1 MSHQNPV
8 NRIRRWLDSSF
19 SHRVTAH
26 TMLIASIAVTVLGA
40 LSYLTI
46 GHLMSERVEAEMV
59 SHGAVPQSRLQYRM
73 DTLIATTASLAE
85 RSIVRNALADSSGR
99 RAYLD
104 PFLREL
110 VASESGIWN
119 VAISDFN
126 GKDISFHGNPSV
138 AAGKVAPLAARVV
151 ASGQPEIQLYREG
164 TSEHVHLVV
173 VNPILYPRTGTIEGA
188 LRIELDL
195 DQMFVDA
202 ASLARGEEVVS
213 LIDDEGLLIAMA
225 GAPIDSAVLSTD
237 LPIVAGNVHMTA
249 RVETSAWRAY
259 SPMLWLLGIFVLL
272 GAVSLVAIA
281 RFSARAAEA
290 VTRPVRALSALARE
304 IASGGSMR
312 KVQCKIDGEDEIAS
326 LATAFNRMI
335 HTIYDHHE
343 RLESEVR
350 RRTDAL
356 AEAQSR
362 LSGILESI
370 QDMLYSV
377 DLDDGRTRYLSP
389 SAAALMG
396 LPAATADLNIE
407 LFRGCIH
414 SDDKAAVEA
423 MLTQARASGFGELRY
438 RILGFDGAQRW
449 VRERAYLVF
458 DDVGEPARIDGI
470 VVDVSARMAAEQARL
485 EAERGLLLKDQA
497 LASSSNGVLILDVS
511 DEAERVVYS
520 NEAFHQMTG
529 YLPAETAGQD
539 WRFLHAG
546 SDDRFA
552 VEELRA
558 AMVSRRHATVTFRL
572 RCKDGALR
580 WVELSV
586 APVGGGEGGTIDH
599 MVGVFNDIHERVIG
613 EQRYRN
619 VVESVKEVIF
629 QTDREGRWVFLNSAW
644 ARVTGFT
651 VRESLGQNFLD
662 FIHPEDRE
670 VHMET
675 YARMAR
681 GHLDTCEHEIRY
693 LTRDGQTRWMSVFA
707 RNTIDEF
714 GKVRGFT
721 GTLIDMTE
729 RRQWE
734 EELHLRDRA
743 LQASSNGIVIADT
756 TQPGRPVI
764 YVNPAFERMTGYS
777 QEEILGRTC
786 SMLQCEETDQGRV
799 DDIREALNNGEEA
812 SVILRNKRKDGSLF
826 WNELSISPVR
836 DANSG
841 EVTHYVGVQNDV
853 TSKLEAEKQL
863 FEWYVRLSTIFTLS
877 PDGFVFFDNTDRLAY
892 LNPAFERMVGLNS
905 GDLEGKTE
913 AEFDD
918 ILRGLCDDK
927 LPYVSVFDM
936 DDEPDE
942 DGLCG
947 LTTLTLAGPGQRVL
961 QRSVRHC
968 ESDAATKVF
977 YFRDVTRETE
987 VDRMKSE
994 FLSTAAH
1001 ELRTPMASIMGFSEL
1016 LLTRKFDEGRTA
1028 DVLQTINRQSKRLT
1042 GLLNELL
1049 DLARIEARAG
1059 KDFKIERVPLRK
1071 LIEETVA
1078 ALMMPGDDR
1087 PVRMA
1092 LPAQLPEISVDGA
1105 KMTQALTNILS
1116 NAYKYSP
1123 HGGEIRLDVLEQPA
1137 GEGKRGGFIGIRV
1150 TDHGLG
1156 MTPEQTAMAFERF
1169 FRADDSGNIPGTG
1182 LGLSLVKEIVEL
1194 HGGRVG
1200 LESTLGEGTR
1210 ITLWLPVRTTADST
1224 VAMAELETHA

>member
-1 MSHQNPV
+1 MSDQNPIK
-8 NRIRRWLDSSF
+8 RFRRWLDSSF
-19 SHRVTAH
+19 SHRVTAY
-26 TMLIASIAVTVLGA
+26 TMLIAMIAVSVLGL

-46 GHLMSERVEAEMV
+46 GHLVSQRVEAELV
-59 SHGAVPQSRLQYRM
+59 SHGAVPQSRLQYRIDSLM
-73 DTLIATTASLAE
+73 TTAASLAE
-85 RSIVRNALADSSGR
+85 RSIVRNALADSGGR

-110 VASESGIWN
+110 VSSESGIWN
-119 VAISDFN
+119 VAITDYK
-126 GKDISFHGNPSV
+126 GEDISFHGNPSADAGQS
-138 AAGKVAPLAARVV
+138 AALAASVV
-151 ASGQPEIQLYREG
+151 ASNTPAIHLYRD
-164 TSEHVHLVV
+164 SRNDHAHLVV
-173 VNPILYPRTGTIEGA
+173 VSPILYPRTGTVEGA
-188 LRIELDL
+188 LRLELDL
-195 DQMFVDA
+195 DRMFADA
-202 ASLARGEEVVS
+202 SVLAEAGELIS
-213 LIDDEGLLIAMA
+213 LIDNEGRLIAMA
-225 GAPIDSAVLSTD
+225 GTPIDGPVLSAT
-237 LPIVAGNVHMTA
+237 LPIVAGDVQMTA
-249 RVETSAWRAY
+249 RVETSVWRVY
-259 SPMLWLLGIFVLL
+259 TPMLSLLGIFILL
-272 GAVSLVAIA
+272 GALSLFAIA

-290 VTRPVRALSALARE
+290 VTRPVRALSALAQE
-304 IASGGSMR
+304 IATGGTVR
-312 KVQCKIDGEDEIAS
+312 KLECRVDGEDEIAS
-326 LATAFNRMI
+326 LASAFNRMI

-377 DLDDGRTRYLSP
+377 DLRDGRTRYLSP
-389 SAAALMG
+389 AAAPLMG
-396 LPAATADLNIE
+396 LPAATTDLDIE
-407 LFRGCIH
+407 TFRGCVH
-414 SDDKAAVEA
+414 SEDQAAVDA
-423 MLTQARASGFGELRY
+423 MMAQVRDSGFAELRY
-438 RILGFDGAQRW
+438 RIIGFDGTERW
-449 VRERAYLVF
+449 VRERVYLVF
-458 DDVGEPARIDGI
+458 DDAGEPCRIDGI
-470 VVDVSARMAAEQARL
+470 VVDVSARMAAERARRD
-485 EAERGLLLKDQA
+485 AERGLRLKDQA

-511 DEAERVVYS
+511 GEAERIVYS
-520 NEAFHQMTG
+520 NDAFHDMTG
-529 YLPAETAGQD
+529 YLASDTDGRD
-539 WRFLHAG
+539 WRFLHAD
-546 SDDRFA
+546 SEDRFA

-558 AMVSRRHATVTFRL
+558 AVVSRRQAKVTFRL

-586 APVGGGEGGTIDH
+586 APVRSGDGDQIDH
-599 MVGVFNDIHERVIG
+599 MVGVFNDIHDRVIG

-619 VVESVKEVIF
+619 VVDSVKEVIF
-629 QTDREGRWVFLNSAW
+629 QTDREGRWVFLNTAW
-644 ARVTGFT
+644 ARVTGYT
-651 VRESLGQNFLD
+651 VRESLGLNFLD

-670 VHMET
+670 AYRET
-675 YARMAR
+675 YAEMAR
-681 GHLDTCEHEIRY
+681 GHQHVCEHEIRY
-693 LTRDGQTRWMSVFA
+693 ITRDGETRWMSVYA
-707 RNTIDEF
+707 RSTVDEF
-714 GKVRGFT
+714 GMVQGFT

-729 RRQWE
+729 RHQWE

-756 TQPGRPVI
+756 TRPDNPII
-764 YVNPAFERMTGYS
+764 YANPAFERMTGYA
-777 QEEILGRTC
+777 QDEILGHNCR
-786 SMLQCEETDQGRV
+786 MLQCEETDQGRL
-799 DDIREALNNGEEA
+799 DDIRAALREGSETT
-812 SVILRNKRKDGSLF
+812 VILRNKRKDGSLF
-826 WNELSISPVR
+826 WNELSISPVL
-836 DANSG
+836 DATTG
-841 EVTHYVGVQNDV
+841 AVTHFVGVQNDV

-913 AEFDD
+913 AEFDE

-927 LPYVSVFDM
+927 LPYVSVFDV
-936 DDEPDE
+936 DDDPDE

-947 LTTLTLAGPGQRVL
+947 LSTLTLAGPGPRVL

-1016 LLTRKFDEGRTA
+1016 LLTRKFDENRTS
-1028 DVLQTINRQSKRLT
+1028 DLLQTINRQSKRLT

-1059 KDFKIERVPLRK
+1059 KDFKIERIPLRK
-1071 LIEETVA
+1071 LIDETVA
-1078 ALMMPGDDR
+1078 ALMMPGDER
-1087 PVRMA
+1087 QVQM
-1092 LPAQLPEISVDGA
+1092 QLPDQLPDISVDWA

-1123 HGGEIRLDVLEQPA
+1123 NGGDICLDVIEQPA
-1137 GEGKRGGFIGIRV
+1137 GEGKRGGLIGIRV
-1150 TDHGLG
+1150 SDHGLG

-1200 LESTLGEGTR
+1200 LESTFGEGTQ
-1210 ITLWLPVRTTADST
+1210 ITLWLPVTPAHARAQLVQETTT
-1224 VAMAELETHA
+1224 